1 MTDRRSWRIYA
12 SLVVAAT
19 VAEMLW
25 IGGAAMAGIASH
37 YNEDTPLTAN
47 LYRLM
52 GVLAVFFT
60 SATLVMG
67 IAIWRNRASDL
78 APALRLAV
86 GLGLVLTFLLTVPI
100 AGTLAQF
107 PGHFVGNPVTGAA
120 VPIFGWS
127 REVGDLR
134 TAHFLATHAMH
145 AHPARRPRRH
155 PRPPRPAGEARRLAG
170 RRGLRRARRLG
181 LHDGAGRPA
190 ADRLIASTARAR
202 ASGSASR
209 RRPGATRASRKN
221 PVSSSAAATSSGA
234 GAASQPSRRNPGSA
248 SSRSAHA
255 APASRLTARPALR
268 RHPDQ
273 PLGRTGD
280 RAGPEVEPE
289 AELRQQ
295 RELPGRIARRP
306 VRRRARAPPRGRRV
320 RA

>member
-1 MTDRRSWRIYA
+1 MTAALAVRPAASPFDAEPRFAAAGLGFVLSLAVTLAAAAVDPRLFQGDDIWLKPIKFQIALAIFFLTLALFARWLPAGMTQRRPWRIYA

-37 YNEDTPLTAN
+37 FNQDTPLMAN

-86 GLGLVLTFLLTVPI
+86 GLGLVLTFVLTLPT
-100 AGTLAQF
+100 AGTLAQM
-107 PGHFVGNPVTGAA
+107 PGHFVGSPVTGAA

-145 AHPARRPRRH
+145 VIPL
-155 PRPPRPAGEARRLAG
+155 AGLAAVLALPDRLAKPAVW
-170 RRGLRRARRLG
+170 LAA
-181 LHDGAGRPA
+181 AGFVALVAWAFTTALAGQP
-190 ADRLIASTARAR
+190 LIA
-202 ASGSASR
+202 
-209 RRPGATRASRKN
+209 
-221 PVSSSAAATSSGA
+221 
-234 GAASQPSRRNPGSA
+234 
-248 SSRSAHA
+248 
-255 APASRLTARPALR
+255 
-268 RHPDQ
+268 
-273 PLGRTGD
+273 
-280 RAGPEVEPE
+280 
-289 AELRQQ
+289 
-295 RELPGRIARRP
+295 
-306 VRRRARAPPRGRRV
+306 
-320 RA
+320 